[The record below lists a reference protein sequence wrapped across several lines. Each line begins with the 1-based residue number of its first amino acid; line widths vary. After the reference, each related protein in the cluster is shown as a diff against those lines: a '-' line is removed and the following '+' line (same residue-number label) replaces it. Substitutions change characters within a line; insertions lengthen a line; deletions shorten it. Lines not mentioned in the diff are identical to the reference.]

1 VTALPTVAGAVL
13 AILIGLALGVV
24 VVRRRKL
31 LAPAAKPFG
40 SLLRT
45 LRPLVLP
52 LFAVAIVGSTQLS
65 LWVAIAVTTTL
76 TVIALRFVV
85 MPEARQLAAV
95 ETWDRKLIRAAGKHG
110 AWRLASLTAVVVAA
124 ILSVALSTRYF
135 ESIGGWT
142 AFLLVLALLLWLV
155 AFLLRFVSY
164 ASSWLRAGVALF
176 IVLTGLYFGA
186 AIGIL
191 PEGAWLAEHVPW
203 LESVLPLAAVALLGI
218 EAVFDIVAAR
228 RNGHAQ
234 GGARSA
240 SVLDRAL
247 AIRRAALGPGSVQIT
262 QGLGLGMSLL
272 AAIVLAIS
280 TLAGLGETAQP
291 GETLSVESAAEA
303 AEEPSPAAPGRF
315 ADDLALAKAYA
326 PVLAFTSD
334 ERWSPISVDSYAR
347 EAVLSG
353 PLKEPLADPSS
364 VQEKLDRACPR
375 LATSPCYRLSIRCK
389 DGHEPCGM
397 AVPHPDR
404 NSERL
409 YPEGDVYMRVV
420 RKSAEEAEERRRET
434 EHLRRSDRWPPRVFV
449 DEGPYRESLTAL
461 LQYWYFY
468 RYDEWETRVFAGQLV
483 QRHEGDWEA
492 VTIGL
497 SDRRPLFTAYSA
509 HCGGTWKPW
518 KAIEVSDKF
527 PEPTHPLV
535 AVAEGSHANY
545 PKADQKRTP
554 DPAHCQGIPA
564 GTTALLSYA
573 SNIRDKTEYGWQ
585 WYPSDGGWHM
595 VDADTLPMSFPGYW
609 GADESTTLV
618 GFFKSSTLGEG
629 HGPKTPSQ
637 QPLWE
642 SPITKIFCGNYS
654 GPSGN
659 YHCKEG

>member
-1 VTALPTVAGAVL
+1 VATFLIAGGAIL
-13 AILIGLALGVV
+13 AILLGLAIGAFVAW
-24 VVRRRKL
+24 RRNRF
-31 LAPAAKPFG
+31 APATEPFV
-40 SLLRT
+40 SLLRA
-45 LRPLVLP
+45 LRPLLLP
-52 LFAVAIVGSTQLS
+52 LFAVGIVGSAQFR
-65 LWVAIAVTTTL
+65 LWVTVAVSAVL
-76 TVIALRFVV
+76 ALIALLLVV
-85 MPEARQLAAV
+85 MPETRPL
-95 ETWDRKLIRAAGKHG
+95 RAAERWDLQLLRAIGRHLLWIVG
-110 AWRLASLTAVVVAA
+110 IVGGLAVVAA
-124 ILSVALSTRYF
+124 IFLSTRYF
-135 ESIGGWT
+135 ESIGGAT
-142 AFLLVLALLLWLV
+142 AFPLVLALLLWLA
-155 AFLLRFVSY
+155 AFLLRLCSF
-164 ASSWLRAGVALF
+164 ASSAPLRTLVAVF
-176 IVLTGLYFGA
+176 IVFTGYCLA
-186 AIGIL
+186 AEIGVL
-191 PEGAWLAEHVPW
+191 PGGSWLSAHAPW
-203 LESVLPLAAVALLGI
+203 LLLALAAATAVLLI
-218 EAVFDIVAAR
+218 VEAILL
-228 RNGHAQ
+228 
-234 GGARSA
+234 
-240 SVLDRAL
+240 VLN
-247 AIRRAALGPGSVQIT
+247 RAAPRSEPAGAQVT
-262 QGLGLGMSLL
+262 QGLGLITALL
-272 AAIVLAIS
+272 ATLVLAIS
-280 TLAGLGETAQP
+280 AVVGLVETAQP

-303 AEEPSPAAPGRF
+303 AEEPSPAAPSRF

-326 PVLAFTSD
+326 PVLALTRD
-334 ERWSPISVDSYAR
+334 ERWSPISVDAYAR

-389 DGHEPCGM
+389 DGHQPCGM
-397 AVPHPDR
+397 GDPHPDR
-404 NSERL
+404 KSERL
-409 YPEGDVYMRVV
+409 YREGDVYVRVV
-420 RKSAEEAEERRRET
+420 KKSTEEAEERRRET

-449 DEGPYRESLTAL
+449 DEGPYRESLTTL

-545 PKADQKRTP
+545 PRADQKRTP

-595 VDADTLPMSFPGYW
+595 ADASALPMSFPGYW

-629 HGPKTPSQ
+629 RGPKTPSQ